1 MPADELFDAGAQA
14 GGVHGNRVDARG
26 ISSSVGTADAGG
38 VATFF
43 QAWRRRQAERQ
54 AAAWEEDRQA
64 ARRAVEEAPP
74 WIRGDVR
81 RVIETLIDGPDADL
95 QRALDELWNLLE
107 IDPKLRERF
116 FRLRVVVD
124 AEEFLKS

>member
-1 MPADELFDAGAQA
+1 
-14 GGVHGNRVDARG
+14 
-26 ISSSVGTADAGG
+26 

-54 AAAWEEDRQA
+54 AAAWEEEKQA
-64 ARRAVEEAPP
+64 ARRAVEEVPP
-74 WIRGDVR
+74 WIRSDVR
-81 RVIETLIDGPDADL
+81 RVVESLIEGPDSDL

-107 IDPKLRERF
+107 IDPELRNRF
-116 FRLRVVVD
+116 FRLRVVDD

>member
-26 ISSSVGTADAGG
+26 ISSSVDAADAEV

-43 QAWRRRQAERQ
+43 QAWRKRQAERQ
-54 AAAWEEDRQA
+54 AAAWEQEKQA
-64 ARRAVEEAPP
+64 ARRAVEEVPP
-74 WIRGDVR
+74 WIRSDVG
-81 RVIETLIDGPDADL
+81 RVVEALIEGPDSDL

-107 IDPKLRERF
+107 IDPALRERF
-116 FRLRVVVD
+116 FRVRVVDD

>member
-26 ISSSVGTADAGG
+26 ISSSVDAADAEV

-43 QAWRRRQAERQ
+43 QAWRKRQAERQ
-54 AAAWEEDRQA
+54 AAAWEQEKQA
-64 ARRAVEEAPP
+64 ARRAVEEVPP
-74 WIRGDVR
+74 WIRSDVG
-81 RVIETLIDGPDADL
+81 RVVEALIEGPDSDL

-107 IDPKLRERF
+107 IDPALRERF
-116 FRLRVVVD
+116 FRLRVVDD